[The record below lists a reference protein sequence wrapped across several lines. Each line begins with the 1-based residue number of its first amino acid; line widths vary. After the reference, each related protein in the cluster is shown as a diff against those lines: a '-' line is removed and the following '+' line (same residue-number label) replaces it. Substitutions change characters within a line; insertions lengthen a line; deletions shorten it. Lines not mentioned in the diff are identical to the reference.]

1 MLTDDKV
8 TELFYMA
15 DDLTT
20 SIFNSASILTPKWKN
35 TVSVTPGSVV
45 AIVPAGYL
53 SPK

>member
-1 MLTDDKV
+1 MTKLRTY
-8 TELFYMA
+8 FIWQM
-15 DDLTT
+15 
-20 SIFNSASILTPKWKN
+20 ISASILTPKWKN